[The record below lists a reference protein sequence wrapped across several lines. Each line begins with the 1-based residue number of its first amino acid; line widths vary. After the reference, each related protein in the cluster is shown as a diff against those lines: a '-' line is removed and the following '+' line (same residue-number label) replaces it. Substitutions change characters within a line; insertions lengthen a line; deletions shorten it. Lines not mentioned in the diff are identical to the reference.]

1 MTKEIAKAISAEE
14 LAMLKD
20 SYPVEQGLSRIMLPR
35 LEFVSQD
42 QKEGKGKSMKV
53 TVEAGTFFTSNQS
66 DEVDEDGKKVWEKD
80 EIGKEVKVIILYER
94 KQLKFYDG
102 EGYVSSP
109 IYDTDDQVIPL
120 FKDKAEIDRGT
131 PAELKARPQYQGK
144 SAKGKDISKLE
155 ENKVLY
161 VLYKDEL
168 YQLSIRGTSMYAFR
182 DYKKT
187 VTPNAVVTTLNSVP
201 KENGSTAWNQIT
213 YTEDRI
219 INGTELPLVMESIAK
234 IKTAVEMEKAYY
246 GEKAPSQ
253 ADKDFDA
260 LPGTVETPKKW

>member
-1 MTKEIAKAISAEE
+1 MSKEITKAISAEE
-14 LAMLKD
+14 LAMLKE

-35 LEFVSQD
+35 LEFCSQD
-42 QKEGKGKSMKV
+42 QTEGKGKAMKV
-53 TVEAGTFFTSNQS
+53 VTEAGTFFTSFQS
-66 DEVDEDGKKVWEKD
+66 DETDEDGKKVWEKE
-80 EIGKEVKVIILYER
+80 EIGKEVDVIILYER

-131 PAELKARPQYQGK
+131 PAELKSRPQYQGK

-155 ENKVLY
+155 ENKILY
-161 VLYKDEL
+161 VLYKDEM

-187 VTPNAVVTTLNSVP
+187 VTPNAVVTTLNSKP
-201 KENGSTAWNQIT
+201 MENGSTSWNQIT
-213 YTEDRI
+213 YTEDRT
-219 INGTELPLVMESIAK
+219 INGNELPLVMESIAK
-234 IKTAVEMEKAYY
+234 IKVAVEMEKAYY
-246 GEKAPSQ
+246 GEKAPKK
-253 ADKDFDA
+253 DDFDKA
-260 LPGTVETPKKW
+260 VAEITAPEKF

>member
-1 MTKEIAKAISAEE
+1 MTKEIQKAISAEE

-42 QKEGKGKSMKV
+42 QTEGKGKSMKV
-53 TVEAGTFFTSNQS
+53 TVEAGTFFTSSQS
-66 DEVDEDGKKVWEKD
+66 DEVDEDGKKVWAKD
-80 EIGKEVKVIILYER
+80 EIGKEVSVIILYER

-120 FKDKAEIDRGT
+120 FKDKTEIDRGT
-131 PAELKARPQYQGK
+131 PAELKSRSQYQGK

-213 YTEDRI
+213 YTEDRT
-219 INGTELPLVMESIAK
+219 INSTELPLVMESIAK

-253 ADKDFDA
+253 VDKDFDA
-260 LPGTVETPKKW
+260 IGKVEAPKGF